1 MSSYNDGN
9 NNSNDSYQQYQQYQ
23 QPASA
28 PGQQYYNEY
37 GFPANGQAQA
47 TSKPQQVVVVKS
59 PDTSGFAILSLIIGI
74 IGLLGLDF
82 FGIFIVG
89 LICGHIALIKI
100 NFSQGQIGG
109 RGIAI
114 AGLILNYIPVVV
126 IAGMILLYVM
136 LHGVMTR

>member
-1 MSSYNDGN
+1 MNNDG

-23 QPASA
+23 QSTSA
-28 PGQQYYNEY
+28 PGQSQYYNEY

-74 IGLLGLDF
+74 LGLLGLDF
-82 FGIFIVG
+82 FGVFIIG
-89 LICGHIALIKI
+89 LICGHVALIKI
-100 NFSQGQIGG
+100 KFSQGQVGG

-126 IAGMILLYVM
+126 IAGMMLLYLM